1 MVTRVPIDLVIENL
15 RGFIFDHRT
24 EIIRVKENHVSLFL
38 NPISKQAGRWRADQ
52 QISLRIEMKL
62 SKATVENAT
71 VLTPASHP
79 YTFRCT
85 DSAIE
90 IAEMRL

>member
-38 NPISKQAGRWRADQ
+38 NPFQSKQGDGG
-52 QISLRIEMKL
+52 LT
-62 SKATVENAT
+62 SK
-71 VLTPASHP
+71 
-79 YTFRCT
+79 YRCG
-85 DSAIE
+85 
-90 IAEMRL
+90 